1 MRFLGDRAYVVTF
14 RQIDPLFII
23 DLSDPAQPRVAG
35 ELKIPGFSA
44 YLHPLGDGLLLGV
57 GQDADPRTGR
67 PLGPQ
72 ATLFDVSDPAA
83 PTSLGTVA
91 LSSRST
97 SPTFEHR
104 AFTYHEGRA
113 FIPAGY
119 DAELFAVRVSREGL
133 TVEEQ
138 IRGLG
143 SVLRT
148 LPLGAQLH
156 LIENGWIE
164 THDLGTLERQGG
176 LELTP

>member
-1 MRFLGDRAYVVTF
+1 MGCCWASVRTPTRARVARLVRRRRCSTF
-14 RQIDPLFII
+14 RI
-23 DLSDPAQPRVAG
+23 
-35 ELKIPGFSA
+35 
-44 YLHPLGDGLLLGV
+44 LL
-57 GQDADPRTGR
+57 P
-67 PLGPQ
+67 
-72 ATLFDVSDPAA
+72 

-119 DAELFAVRVSREGL
+119 DAELFAVRVSRAGL

-164 THDLGTLERQGG
+164 THDLETLERQGG